1 MVYGAT
7 RPNNDAVMK
16 NFLLLLLL
24 FTVATVHAAPVWVAV
39 KKTVIRKDASNL
51 SPVVVKINYQDKLEL
66 ISENDDWWQV
76 SFEGKQGWVHKSAL
90 SKTLEQ
96 SSGSG
101 QQGSGGSIFD
111 AFKGGSQSGSS
122 ASKGRSGGG
131 DDITL
136 AGKGFNE
143 DVEGEF
149 KTHGENLNYDAVD
162 VMENREVS
170 GFDFQKFAKEGGLEY
185 SFDQVRAE
193 EEESG
198 SGFSFP
204 GGWFK

>member
-1 MVYGAT
+1 
-7 RPNNDAVMK
+7 MK
-16 NFLLLLLL
+16 NFLLVLLL
-24 FTVATVHAAPVWVAV
+24 FTVAAVHAAPVWVAV

-51 SPVVVKINYQDKLEL
+51 SGVVVKVKYQDQLEL
-66 ISENDDWWQV
+66 VSESGDWWQV
-76 SFEGKQGWVHKSAL
+76 SFEGKEGWVHKSAL
-90 SKTLEQ
+90 SKSLEQ
-96 SSGSG
+96 PSKSS

-111 AFKGGSQSGSS
+111 AFKGGSSGSS
-122 ASKGRSGGG
+122 ASKGRSAGG

-149 KTHGENLNYDAVD
+149 KTRGANLNYDAVD
-162 VMENREVS
+162 TMENREVA

-185 SFDQVRAE
+185 SFEQVKVDQ
-193 EEESG
+193 EESG

-204 GGWFK
+204 GGLFK